1 LTIFSILGK
10 EFCQTPVEGCMDLGA
25 ISAAAVMF
33 ILGAT
38 SPGPSLAVVL
48 RNTMMGGRSRGLSC
62 AIGHGIG
69 FGFYAAAVVFGLVT
83 IMTELPTLF
92 TILQVI
98 GIGFL
103 LYLGYGIY
111 VADVTKLDYEGGNRE
126 GFVEGFFIAFL
137 NPKIAV
143 FMLAVLSSVLDP
155 GMSSE
160 TKWVIAIMGMSIDTI
175 WYMLVAL
182 VLSNS
187 NVLTKIQD
195 NQVIMN
201 RITGV
206 LMLGLAIW
214 STAKLLI

>member
-1 LTIFSILGK
+1 LFLGK
-10 EFCQTPVEGCMDLGA
+10 EFCQTPVEGSMDLGA

-111 VADVTKLDYEGGNRE
+111 VADATKLDYKGGNRE

-206 LMLGLAIW
+206 LMLGLAVW

>member
-1 LTIFSILGK
+1 ISLLHIDLLNPKGILCFHNIHHQHCLLVGEGKCSHLQLSVYFLAYKSHGGRTFRRLTIFSILGK

-111 VADVTKLDYEGGNRE
+111 VADATKLDYKGGNRE

-160 TKWVIAIMGMSIDTI
+160 T
-175 WYMLVAL
+175 
-182 VLSNS
+182 
-187 NVLTKIQD
+187 
-195 NQVIMN
+195 
-201 RITGV
+201 
-206 LMLGLAIW
+206 
-214 STAKLLI
+214 